1 LRFYEVKKA
10 SKVQVEGYEGWFHV
24 LHIQERPAE
33 LVRAKRANEI
43 KEFDFPSYK
52 IKKVE
57 K

>member
-43 KEFDFPSYK
+43 KEFDFPLYK